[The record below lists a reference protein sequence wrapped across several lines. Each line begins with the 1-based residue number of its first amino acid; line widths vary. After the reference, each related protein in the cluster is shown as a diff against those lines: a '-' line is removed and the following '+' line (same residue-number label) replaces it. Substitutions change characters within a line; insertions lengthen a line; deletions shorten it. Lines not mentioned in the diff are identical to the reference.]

1 MKCLW
6 ILVVW
11 IAVQPFAEKK
21 TALPANSI
29 ETSVGEMSDAYLA
42 WMRQHPGVVPKG
54 TPLKL
59 AMPTIDIYSPEGAL
73 LYYGGD
79 ASENAALLRTLPR
92 NIKNV
97 KPTALTTSVPRPS
110 LKEAIEMFPA
120 LKEREETLLSGKRFT
135 IFAVTYPNWDRCK
148 EQNEAIE
155 QLRGRITQSEL
166 RIIEVRLHK

>member
-1 MKCLW
+1 MNCLW
-6 ILVVW
+6 ILVAW
-11 IAVQPFAEKK
+11 IAVQPVAEKK
-21 TALPANSI
+21 ATLPAISI
-29 ETSVGEMSDAYLA
+29 DASVNEMNDGYLA

-79 ASENAALLRTLPR
+79 STENAALLRTLPR

-97 KPTALTTSVPRPS
+97 KSAALTTSMPRPS
-110 LKEAIEMFPA
+110 LKEAIEMFSA
-120 LKEREETLLSGKRFT
+120 LREREAALLSGKRFT
-135 IFAVTYPNWDRCK
+135 IFAFTYPNWDRCK